1 MYASF
6 VCLCVFVCACVSH
19 ACCFVHLV
27 RRSRAVWSSNLLALQ
42 VFYTWTCVQDDD
54 ESLPQPTPHRN
65 RTRLIFSSL
74 SKVSHQR
81 VVRIV
86 YFSSWSSCLLF
97 VSCRRLVDIRR
108 IEKLA
113 TSYRTNDIVVRSSTS
128 NDSNVSN
135 NSNNSNSRNRTP
147 TKTRNMAN
155 VRRRNSTTTNV
166 SSRSSGGS
174 SSTSKRPPQPPL
186 TYAAAV
192 YAAVTS
198 IDSAETATINKEQQL
213 TNCR

>member
-54 ESLPQPTPHRN
+54 ESLPQVTPHRN
-65 RTRLIFSSL
+65 RTRQIFSSL
-74 SKVSHQR
+74 SRVSHQR

-128 NDSNVSN
+128 SDSSVG
-135 NSNNSNSRNRTP
+135 NNSNSRNRTP